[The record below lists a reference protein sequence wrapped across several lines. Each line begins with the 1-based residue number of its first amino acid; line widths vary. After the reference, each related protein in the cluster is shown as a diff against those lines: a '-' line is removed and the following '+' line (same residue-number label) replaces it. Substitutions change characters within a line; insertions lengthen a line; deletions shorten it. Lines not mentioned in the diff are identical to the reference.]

1 MRAIQA
7 AVFWSRWL
15 LAPFLVGLAGCLLL
29 LIVRFFEDFYG
40 LAVKVQSLSWHDLV
54 VDVLNLLDVALT
66 ANLILIVIFSTYENF
81 IRKCRPDEQSDWPEG
96 LVNVGFGE
104 LKQKLLGS
112 IAVIA
117 AVDALA
123 WYLDLEK
130 TTDVAKLGWAIAFPL
145 MFGLALLLLALAD
158 WLGRSAGRK
167 PE

>member
-1 MRAIQA
+1 MT
-7 AVFWSRWL
+7 
-15 LAPFLVGLAGCLLL
+15 
-29 LIVRFFEDFYG
+29 
-40 LAVKVQSLSWHDLV
+40 WHDLV

-81 IRKCRPDEQSDWPEG
+81 IHKVRPDEQSDWPEG

-130 TTDVAKLGWAIAFPL
+130 TADIAKLGWAIAFPL
-145 MFGLALLLLALAD
+145 MFGLALLLMALAD
-158 WLGRSAGRK
+158 WLGRHAAGK

>member
-40 LAVKVQSLSWHDLV
+40 LVVRLQSLSWHDLV

-81 IRKCRPDEQSDWPEG
+81 IRKCGPDEQSEWPDG
-96 LVNVGFGE
+96 LVNIGFGE

-145 MFGLALLLLALAD
+145 MFGLALVLLALAD
-158 WLGRSAGRK
+158 WLGRSGGAK
-167 PE
+167 SE

>member
-15 LAPFLVGLAGCLLL
+15 LAPFLVGLACCVLL
-29 LIVRFFEDFYG
+29 LIIRFFEDFYG
-40 LAVKVQSLSWHDLV
+40 FAIKVQSLSWHDLV
-54 VDVLNLLDVALT
+54 VDILNLLDVALT

-81 IRKCRPDEQSDWPEG
+81 IHKVGPDEQSDWPEG
-96 LVNVGFGE
+96 LVNVGFSE
-104 LKQKLLGS
+104 LKQKVLGS

-130 TTDVAKLGWAIAFPL
+130 TADVAKLSWAIAFPL
-145 MFGLALLLLALAD
+145 MFGLALLLLAFAD
-158 WLGRSAGRK
+158 WLSRAGSK
-167 PE
+167 SQ

>member
-15 LAPFLVGLAGCLLL
+15 LAPFLVGLACCLLL

-40 LAVKVQSLSWHDLV
+40 LAVKVQSLTWHDLV

-81 IRKCRPDEQSDWPEG
+81 IHKVGPDEQSDLPEG

-130 TTDVAKLGWAIAFPL
+130 TADVAKLGWAIAFPL
-145 MFGLALLLLALAD
+145 MFGVALLLLAVAD
-158 WLGRSAGRK
+158 WLSRSAGAK
-167 PE
+167 SQ